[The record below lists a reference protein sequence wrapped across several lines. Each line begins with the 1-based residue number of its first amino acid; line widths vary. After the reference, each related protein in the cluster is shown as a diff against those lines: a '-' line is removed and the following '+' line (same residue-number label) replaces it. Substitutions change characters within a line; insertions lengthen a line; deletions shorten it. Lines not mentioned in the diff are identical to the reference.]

1 MDSLDSIKRKI
12 SYLYKNHPEIHV
24 NISLGR
30 PKISLQNDPAKIVG
44 IYPNVFIIEE
54 SSSGSVKSHTLQY
67 IDVLTKQ
74 IEIVELNG

>member
-12 SYLYKNHPEIHV
+12 AYLYKNHPKIHV
-24 NISLGR
+24 NISLSR
-30 PKISLQNDPAKIVG
+30 PKINLQNDPAKIVG

-54 SSSGSVKSHTLQY
+54 SSSGAVKSHTLQY

-74 IEIVELNG
+74 IEIVELN